1 MSLFKQNTA
10 RHRAG
15 ITSSAV
21 RNTTIAAAAG
31 AALIGSIAPAQAYAE
46 IPVASS
52 TTSWA
57 PVASSAANFA
67 TNTYQAPAA
76 AQPVATP
83 ASQASAP
90 EQTATTASLS
100 TQSADITPLGADSS
114 SAGLVATAMQGEGT
128 GYVWGGT
135 AFGAWDC
142 SGFTQWV
149 YAQNGIDIP
158 RTTTPTADPARPPQ
172 RPGSSRRA
180 LGTPSAAHESPSLS
194 ARASR
199 PLRTPHL
206 SSTHP
211 PCTVLLIRIAA
222 LPATVT
228 PRTPA
233 RGNPCCHRTVPVDLP
248 GPPESLLNPHDS

>member
-15 ITSSAV
+15 TTSSAV

-67 TNTYQAPAA
+67 ANTYQAPAA

-158 RTTTPTADPARPPQ
+158 RTSYQQIAAATPTANPQ
-172 RPGSSRRA
+172 PGDLVSMRGGGHIGIYIGGGKIISA
-180 LGTPSAAHESPSLS
+180 LNPTQGTFVHSVDAM
-194 ARASR
+194 
-199 PLRTPHL
+199 
-206 SSTHP
+206 
-211 PCTVLLIRIAA
+211 
-222 LPATVT
+222 
-228 PRTPA
+228 
-233 RGNPCCHRTVPVDLP
+233 PVD
-248 GPPESLLNPHDS
+248 GYYTYR